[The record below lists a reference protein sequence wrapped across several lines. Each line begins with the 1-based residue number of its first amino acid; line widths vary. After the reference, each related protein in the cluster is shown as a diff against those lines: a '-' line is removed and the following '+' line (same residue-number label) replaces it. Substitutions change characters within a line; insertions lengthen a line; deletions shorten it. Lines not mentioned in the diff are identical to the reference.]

1 MKQKQIFFLEFPCFI
16 YEPVNVGNL
25 LSSSSSFSKSSLYIW
40 KFSVHVL
47 LMLSLKDFDI
57 TLLACEKAE
66 GGVTFEKFSQASL
79 VAEMVKNFPA
89 MQETGV

>member
-1 MKQKQIFFLEFPCFI
+1 M
-16 YEPVNVGNL
+16 NVGNL
-25 LSSSSSFSKSSLYIW
+25 PSSSSSFCKSSLYIW
-40 KFSVHVL
+40 RFSVHVL

-57 TLLACEKAE
+57 NLLVCEKAE